1 MDELIEKLKSH
12 IHWEEGMDDSM
23 LSFYINQAK
32 TYVKNA
38 TGKQTE
44 YLIIMVAGIFY
55 DYRVAEKE
63 LGQALDA
70 MTPFLSRRS
79 MSMKRQ
85 TNKLRWMGELLKL
98 GDTIDPETDRPVMGY
113 PLERK
118 IRYNNIGVTATDKFT
133 TKDTNEIVKKI
144 EVRIDRE
151 IENNQKDY
159 RVKVVGRIYDIERIY
174 VKEEDRLMEVSLSY
188 AN

>member
-1 MDELIEKLKSH
+1 
-12 IHWEEGMDDSM
+12 
-23 LSFYINQAK
+23 
-32 TYVKNA
+32 
-38 TGKQTE
+38 
-44 YLIIMVAGIFY
+44 
-55 DYRVAEKE
+55 
-63 LGQALDA
+63 
-70 MTPFLSRRS
+70 
-79 MSMKRQ
+79 MKRQ

-98 GDTIDPETDRPVMGY
+98 GEAIDPETDRPVMGY

>member
-1 MDELIEKLKSH
+1 M
-12 IHWEEGMDDSM
+12 
-23 LSFYINQAK
+23 
-32 TYVKNA
+32 
-38 TGKQTE
+38 
-44 YLIIMVAGIFY
+44 
-55 DYRVAEKE
+55 
-63 LGQALDA
+63 
-70 MTPFLSRRS
+70 P
-79 MSMKRQ
+79 KRK
-85 TNKLRWMGELLKL
+85 TNKLKWVGELLKL
-98 GDTIDPETDRPVMGY
+98 GETIDPETDRPVMGY

-133 TKDTNEIVKKI
+133 TKDMNEIVKKI

-159 RVKVVGRIYDIERIY
+159 RVKVGGRIYDIERIY